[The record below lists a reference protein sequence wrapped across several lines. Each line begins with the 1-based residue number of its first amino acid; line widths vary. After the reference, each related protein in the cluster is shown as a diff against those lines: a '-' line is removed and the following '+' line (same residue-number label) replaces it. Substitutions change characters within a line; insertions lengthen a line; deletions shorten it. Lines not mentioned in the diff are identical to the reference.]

1 MKKIFLPF
9 LTLFLIT
16 IVHGQSIWFSL
27 DSTSSIPKMDKQG
40 IWTSSDAVL
49 AAALNQ
55 NNVLSIEQA
64 LSNSKNPDLKKV
76 VEIKCNNCDFNQ
88 LTSDLNR
95 SSSIS
100 GVEPGP
106 NYQTLLEPNDYNL
119 EFSEDYALDLIHA
132 QDAWDIS
139 TGNSEVVLAISD
151 QNFHSD
157 HEELVDK
164 WVYYNS
170 NNTLDRSHGTA
181 VAITAAGNTDNNVGK
196 SSIGFNCNLALYRMN
211 YNELLEASYAGYRVI
226 NASWSS
232 SCSYNKYAH
241 EAMIEIVENGSII
254 VASAGN
260 GGTCGGASNLVYPA
274 AFDEVFSVTS
284 VGPNDNHERTIG
296 DSTSTHQ
303 HNSKVDLSAPGY
315 DLALSSAPG
324 FYTTSSGSSFAAPYV
339 TGTIGLMLSQTPC
352 LTVFEIESILKS
364 TADSIDQLNP
374 NYAGLI
380 GAGRLNAGRALEKLV
395 NYPLYEVTAPD
406 SVYLFDSV
414 LIMASIAN
422 GYKCEWQM
430 DCGNGYET
438 LLEDSK
444 INFLEDGSLK
454 INSVST
460 DYNLCNFRCIVLSD
474 SFTCTDTSVVLQ
486 LNIIDTLS
494 NGLNNYSRG
503 ISVLPNPV
511 NEQLRITGLQ
521 IGDVINLFNPE
532 GKCIYS
538 FTTSSDNIKIIE
550 MGKFSQGVYVVSIER
565 KGFPLLREKIIHF

>member
-1 MKKIFLPF
+1 MKKRFLPF
-9 LTLFLIT
+9 LTLFLIS
-16 IVHGQSIWFSL
+16 IVHSQSIWFSL

-100 GVEPGP
+100 GIEPGP
-106 NYQTLLEPNDYNL
+106 NYQTLFEPNDYNL
-119 EFSEDYALDLIHA
+119 EFSDDYALDLIHA

-157 HEELVDK
+157 HEELLDK

-352 LTVFEIESILKS
+352 LTVFEIERILKS

-374 NYAGLI
+374 NYTGLI

-395 NYPLYEVTAPD
+395 NYPLYDVTAPD

-438 LLEDSK
+438 LSEDSN

-460 DYNLCNFRCIVLSD
+460 DYNSCNFRCIVLSD

-494 NGLNNYSRG
+494 NGLNNYSQG
-503 ISVLPNPV
+503 ISFLPNPV
-511 NEQLRITGLQ
+511 NEQMRITGLQ
-521 IGDVINLFNPE
+521 IGDILNLHNPE

-538 FTTSSDNIKIIE
+538 FTASSDNTNIIE

-565 KGFPLLREKIIHF
+565 NGFPLLREKIIHF